1 VSYSVGQVLFL
12 LMEKDRRVLPVQIIE
27 QVVRK
32 TLKGESISYV
42 VKLPDKN
49 STVVDLDK
57 VKAEIFADENQVRE
71 RMTENTLAMIEMIIS
86 KSVSVAGEKFGYHTQ
101 ESESVSPGEESNGK
115 NKINISGLVDGEIE
129 LEGGVRAKIR
139 SVSLPEGQEV

>member
-1 VSYSVGQVLFL
+1 MNYSVGQVLFL

-32 TLKGESISYV
+32 TLEGESVSYV

-57 VKAEIFADENQVRE
+57 VKAEIFSDENQARE
-71 RMTENTLAMIEMIIS
+71 RMTENTLAMIEMIIRR
-86 KSVSVAGEKFGYHTQ
+86 SVVLAGEKFSYHTQ
-101 ESESVSPGEESNGK
+101 KSESVSPDEESNGK
-115 NKINISGLVDGEIE
+115 NNINISELVDGEIE

>member
-1 VSYSVGQVLFL
+1 VNYSVGQVLFL

-32 TLKGESISYV
+32 TLEGESVSYV

-57 VKAEIFADENQVRE
+57 VKAEIFSDENQARE
-71 RMTENTLAMIEMIIS
+71 RMTENTLAMIEMIIRR
-86 KSVSVAGEKFGYHTQ
+86 SVVLAGEKFSYHTQ
-101 ESESVSPGEESNGK
+101 KSESVSPDEESNGK
-115 NKINISGLVDGEIE
+115 NNINISELVDGEIE

-139 SVSLPEGQEV
+139 SVSLPEGQEI

>member
-1 VSYSVGQVLFL
+1 
-12 LMEKDRRVLPVQIIE
+12 MEKDRRVLPVQIIE

-32 TLKGESISYV
+32 TLEGESVSYV

-57 VKAEIFADENQVRE
+57 VKAEIFSDENQARE
-71 RMTENTLAMIEMIIS
+71 RMTENTLAMIEMIIRR
-86 KSVSVAGEKFGYHTQ
+86 SVVLAGEKFSYHTQ
-101 ESESVSPGEESNGK
+101 KSESVSPDEESNGK
-115 NKINISGLVDGEIE
+115 NNINISELVDGEIE

-139 SVSLPEGQEV
+139 SVSLPEGQEI

>member
-1 VSYSVGQVLFL
+1 MNYSVGQVLFL

-32 TLKGESISYV
+32 TLEGESVSYV

-57 VKAEIFADENQVRE
+57 VKAEIFSDENQARE
-71 RMTENTLAMIEMIIS
+71 RMTENTLAMIEMIIRR
-86 KSVSVAGEKFGYHTQ
+86 SVVLAGEKFSYHTQ
-101 ESESVSPGEESNGK
+101 KSESVSPDEESNGK
-115 NKINISGLVDGEIE
+115 NNINISELVDGEIE

-139 SVSLPEGQEV
+139 SVSLPEGQEI